1 MCQGAEKKL
10 GQVNVVGGW
19 VVCGQTLGQVVAL
32 MELSLPTTLSIELI

>member
-10 GQVNVVGGW
+10 GQVNVVG
-19 VVCGQTLGQVVAL
+19 VCGQTLGQVVAL